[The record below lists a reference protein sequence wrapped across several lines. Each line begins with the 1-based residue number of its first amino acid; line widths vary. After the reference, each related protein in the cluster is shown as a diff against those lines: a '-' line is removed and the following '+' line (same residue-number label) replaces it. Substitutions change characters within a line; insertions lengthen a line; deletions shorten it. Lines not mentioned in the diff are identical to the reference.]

1 MSVNIFISDD
11 IRWLAKEVSS
21 DALKEMF
28 HAIRENKQC
37 EIIHN
42 GHYKKVLRY
51 THNQGSFYIKQYTAR
66 NWLEGVKSLFSLSK
80 AQREWNYGHRLL
92 RSQLHTAE
100 PVAVGEKRRFGM
112 LKDCYIISKAIPNST
127 TVKELLSTIQQS
139 PARISRENTFLND
152 LISYVKTV
160 HDHGIFHGELH
171 VENILVDRD
180 NTTLFYL
187 LDLGRAAFKRK
198 PSLSLRIQELS
209 RLLYS
214 LAGTCTNDEIT
225 ELINNYTSQLFTPS
239 DREIFRKAVL
249 KEIYKIKRRL
259 WHSRTQKCLKTNNV
273 FKIVTHTNY
282 EVIIRNEWDASTLVA
297 LIKKHMLSFRE
308 QSDIIVKSSA
318 KTGITRIPVS
328 HEGIKSVCIKE
339 YRYPSVWK
347 RFLYSF
353 LSSPARRAWVAA
365 HGLMAANFQTP
376 QPIAFFEEKRTGILK
391 KSFIIMED
399 ISVFLPCNRYVSERF
414 RDPCNKAAAGKK
426 REFISCLAMSFKHL
440 HDSGI
445 YHCDLKANNIMI
457 RELLD
462 TWDFFY
468 LDLDRVSFY
477 KKITIKKRVKNL
489 SQLNASIPHCI
500 TYTDRLRFYR
510 TYAGVKN
517 LTKEDKEILRA
528 IIRLSIQ
535 RKHVWNPK
543 TPIAQISQRK
553 NLVTI

>member
-1 MSVNIFISDD
+1 MDINTFISDG
-11 IRWLAKEVSS
+11 IRWSAKKEVSS

-28 HAIRENKQC
+28 QALHENKQC
-37 EIIHN
+37 EIVRN
-42 GHYKKVLRY
+42 GYYKKVLRY
-51 THNQGSFYIKQYTAR
+51 THNQGSFYIKQYTAS

-112 LKDCYIISKAIPNST
+112 LKDCYIISKAIPNSM
-127 TVKELLSTIQQS
+127 TVKELLSIIHQS
-139 PARISRENTFLND
+139 PAHVSGENTFLND

-171 VENILVDRD
+171 AENILVDRD

-187 LDLGRAAFKRK
+187 LDLGRAAFKRQ
-198 PSLSLRIQELS
+198 PPLSLRIQELS

-214 LAGTCTNDEIT
+214 LTDTCTDGEIT
-225 ELINNYTSQLFTPS
+225 ELINNYASRLLAPN

-249 KEIYKIKRRL
+249 KEIYKINRRL
-259 WHSRTQKCLKTNNV
+259 WRSRTRKCLKTNNV
-273 FKIVTHTNY
+273 FKVATHANY
-282 EVIIRNEWDASTLVA
+282 KVITRNEWDVNTLAA
-297 LIKKHMLSFRE
+297 LIKKHMLSFE
-308 QSDIIVKSSA
+308 GQFDTIVKSSA
-318 KTGITRIPVS
+318 KTRITRTPLS

-339 YRYPSVWK
+339 YRYPSAWK

-353 LSSPARRAWVAA
+353 QSSPARRAWVAA
-365 HGLMAANFQTP
+365 HGLMAANFRTP
-376 QPIAFFEEKRTGILK
+376 QPIAFFEEKRSGILK

-399 ISVFLPCNRYVSERF
+399 ISACLPCNRYVSEKF
-414 RDPCNKAAAGKK
+414 SDCCNKATSGKK
-426 REFISCLAMSFKHL
+426 RRFISCLAMSFKHL
-440 HDSGI
+440 HDSGT
-445 YHCDLKANNIMI
+445 YHGDLKANNIMI
-457 RELLD
+457 KELTD

-468 LDLDRVSFY
+468 LDLDRVSFH
-477 KKITIKKRVKNL
+477 KKITIRKKVKNL

-510 TYAGVKN
+510 AYAGIKN

-528 IIRLSIQ
+528 IVQLSIQ

-543 TPIAQISQRK
+543 IPVAQISQIK
-553 NLVTI
+553 NN

>member
-1 MSVNIFISDD
+1 MSENTFISDG
-11 IRWLAKEVSS
+11 IRWSAKEVSS

-37 EIIHN
+37 ETIHN
-42 GHYKKVLRY
+42 GYYKKVLRY

-66 NWLEGVKSLFSLSK
+66 KWLEGVKSLFSLSK

-92 RSQLHTAE
+92 RSNLLTAE

-139 PARISRENTFLND
+139 PARISRKNTFLND

-160 HDHGIFHGELH
+160 HDRGIFHGELH

-187 LDLGRAAFKRK
+187 LDLGRAAFKRQ
-198 PSLSLRIQELS
+198 PPLSLRIQELS

-214 LAGTCTNDEIT
+214 LTDTCTDDEIT
-225 ELINNYTSQLFTPS
+225 ELINNYTSQLLAPN

-259 WHSRTQKCLKTNNV
+259 WHSRTRKCLKTNNV
-273 FKIVTHTNY
+273 FKVATHTNY
-282 EVIIRNEWDASTLVA
+282 KVIIRNEWDVNTLSA
-297 LIKKHMLSFRE
+297 LIKKHMLSLKE
-308 QSDIIVKSSA
+308 QFDTIVKSSA

-328 HEGIKSVCIKE
+328 HEGVKSVCIKE
-339 YRYPSVWK
+339 YRYPSAWK
-347 RFLYSF
+347 RCFYSF
-353 LSSPARRAWVAA
+353 RSSPARRAWVAA
-365 HGLMAANFQTP
+365 HGLMAVNFRTP
-376 QPIAFFEEKRTGILK
+376 QPIAFFEEKRAGILK

-399 ISVFLPCNRYVSERF
+399 ISAFLPCNRYVSERF
-414 RDPCNKAAAGKK
+414 HDPCNKAAADKK

-440 HDSGI
+440 HDSGT

-457 RELLD
+457 KELTD

-510 TYAGVKN
+510 TYAGIKN
-517 LTKEDKEILRA
+517 LTKEDKEVLRA
-528 IIRLSIQ
+528 IVQLSIQ
-535 RKHVWNPK
+535 RKHVWNTK
-543 TPIAQISQRK
+543 KPIAQISQRK
-553 NLVTI
+553 NN